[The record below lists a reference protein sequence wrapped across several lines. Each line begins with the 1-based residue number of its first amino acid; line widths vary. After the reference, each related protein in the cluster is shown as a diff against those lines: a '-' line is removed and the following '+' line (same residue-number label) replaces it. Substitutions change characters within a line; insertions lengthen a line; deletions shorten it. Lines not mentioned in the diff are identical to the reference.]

1 MLEKPG
7 SSRSTDVLPIMVA
20 FGAHADAPLR
30 TFLCLSVALT
40 AAAAQ
45 YETYSFHSFPAEEL
59 LPLAEAYGLALG
71 HYAAQN
77 WTESIRFL
85 ELSLRLHRLLRE
97 SARYC
102 ARHCDRDARHEPG
115 PSFAAWSP
123 DLRAYWHVLMR
134 ASCAQ
139 RCRARFPA
147 LQLPPPGRLVLEEF
161 RRRSPYRY
169 LHFAHSRVSNSSRSS
184 RIT

>member
-1 MLEKPG
+1 ME
-7 SSRSTDVLPIMVA
+7 A
-20 FGAHADAPLR
+20 FGAHAVALPR
-30 TFLCLSVALT
+30 TFLGLCVVLT
-40 AAAAQ
+40 TVAAQ
-45 YETYSFHSFPAEEL
+45 YETYSFTNFPTEEL
-59 LPLAEAYGLALG
+59 LPLAEAYGLGLD

-102 ARHCDRDARHEPG
+102 AQHCERDARHKPG
-115 PSFAAWSP
+115 LATASNP
-123 DLRAYWHVLMR
+123 DLRAYWQFLMR
-134 ASCAQ
+134 ASCAK

-147 LQLPPPGRLVLEEF
+147 LQLPPPGSLVLEEF

-169 LHFAHSRVSNSSRSS
+169 LHFAHSRVSRNSSS
-184 RIT
+184 RRRRRLI

>member
-1 MLEKPG
+1 
-7 SSRSTDVLPIMVA
+7 MVA
-20 FGAHADAPLR
+20 FGAHAVALPR
-30 TFLCLSVALT
+30 TFFCLCVLLT
-40 AAAAQ
+40 TVAAQ
-45 YETYSFHSFPAEEL
+45 YETYSFTNFPVEEL
-59 LPLAEAYGLALG
+59 LPVAEAYGLALD

-102 ARHCDRDARHEPG
+102 AQHCDRDAGHEPG
-115 PSFAAWSP
+115 LVAASSQ

-134 ASCAQ
+134 ASCAK

-169 LHFAHSRVSNSSRSS
+169 LHFAHSRVSRSS
-184 RIT
+184 NRRRRRII

>member
-1 MLEKPG
+1 
-7 SSRSTDVLPIMVA
+7 MVA
-20 FGAHADAPLR
+20 LGAHAVAPLR
-30 TFLCLSVALT
+30 TFLGLCVVLT
-40 AAAAQ
+40 TVAAQ
-45 YETYSFHSFPAEEL
+45 YETYSFTNFPAEEL
-59 LPLAEAYGLALG
+59 LPLAEAYGLALD

-102 ARHCDRDARHEPG
+102 AQHCDCDARHKPG
-115 PSFAAWSP
+115 LVAASSP
-123 DLRAYWHVLMR
+123 DLRAYWQVLMR
-134 ASCAQ
+134 ASCAK

-147 LQLPPPGRLVLEEF
+147 LQLAPPGRLVLEEF

-169 LHFAHSRVSNSSRSS
+169 LHFAHSRVSRNSSRSS
-184 RIT
+184 RRRVI